1 MATRINLTPL
11 DPLPEDQAG
20 RRTGRL
26 RVSPAAGGAT
36 REEQE
41 LFTEA
46 QRESDLRKYY
56 SDTSYDSPLN
66 KAIDEQRRIAL
77 GGFTPTTSEE
87 RTAYDLAL
95 QQQPTFTSPAQ
106 AYMLQRGLE
115 RESSENDFPATL
127 LSPPKLASELLS
139 DASKRALD
147 AGQQVAEEGNISSL
161 LGNID
166 WRGLLGVLGRPEFL
180 QPGISP
186 AQAFVNASFAQRQA
200 KAAGALEQQKLGIE
214 LEKERLKSAPKPPK
228 PSSEITQLYTK
239 MAAGQESLKALN
251 KMQGTLS
258 KGVTTGGAALGI
270 DFVTKL
276 ASAFNINIG
285 ETDKTNLNRQV
296 DRVRAALIASRAF
309 GREANTQEQKLIKN
323 LLPKGATFNN
333 VDELRNAYRDFQTYI
348 ENDVRVASG
357 ILQNVYQLPSFSK
370 AVGDNI
376 PPFTR
381 GN

>member
-1 MATRINLTPL
+1 
-11 DPLPEDQAG
+11 
-20 RRTGRL
+20 
-26 RVSPAAGGAT
+26 
-36 REEQE
+36 
-41 LFTEA
+41 
-46 QRESDLRKYY
+46 
-56 SDTSYDSPLN
+56 
-66 KAIDEQRRIAL
+66 
-77 GGFTPTTSEE
+77 
-87 RTAYDLAL
+87 
-95 QQQPTFTSPAQ
+95 
-106 AYMLQRGLE
+106 MLQRGLE
-115 RESSENDFPATL
+115 RESENDFPATL

-166 WRGLLGVLGRPEFL
+166 WRGLLGVLARPEFL

-309 GREANTQEQKLIKN
+309 GREANKQEQKLIEN
-323 LLPKGATFNN
+323 LLPKGSTFTN

-357 ILQNVYQLPSFSK
+357 ILQNVYQLPSFSQ